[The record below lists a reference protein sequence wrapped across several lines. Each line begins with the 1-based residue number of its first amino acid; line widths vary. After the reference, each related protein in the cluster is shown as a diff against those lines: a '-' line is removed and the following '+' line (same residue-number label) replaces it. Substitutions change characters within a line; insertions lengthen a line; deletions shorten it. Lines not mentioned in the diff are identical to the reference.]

1 MPNPVIIQ
9 DIMFPNCPIRN
20 VLARIGDKWSLLVM
34 HTLTQNNTAVRFST
48 LQKAIPDISQKVL
61 TKTLRTLET
70 DGFIV
75 RTIYPEVPPRVEY
88 SMTERGISFMNA
100 CKTVLQWALE
110 NLAPIIKDRETKS
123 R

>member
-1 MPNPVIIQ
+1 MPSPIITQ

-61 TKTLRTLET
+61 TKTLRT
-70 DGFIV
+70 IKPSVSSV
-75 RTIYPEVPPRVEY
+75 RSSTPPPR
-88 SMTERGISFMNA
+88 R
-100 CKTVLQWALE
+100 
-110 NLAPIIKDRETKS
+110 
-123 R
+123 